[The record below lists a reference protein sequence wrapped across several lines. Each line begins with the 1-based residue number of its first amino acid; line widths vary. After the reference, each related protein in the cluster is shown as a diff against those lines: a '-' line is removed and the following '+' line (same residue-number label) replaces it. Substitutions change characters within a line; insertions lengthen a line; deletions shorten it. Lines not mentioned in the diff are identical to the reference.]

1 MLLGFGKSE
10 MSSVEL
16 VLFIYLMAVLGDVGE
31 VRRYEVSELRR
42 LPQC

>member
-16 VLFIYLMAVLGDVGE
+16 VLFTYLMAALGDVGE
-31 VRRYEVSELRR
+31 VRRYEVSELRC